1 MKGATALLALLALA
15 PATLIASSL
24 AAAPTEERVTPAPLP
39 TAALPR
45 LTPLGAVAVQPFPVV
60 PPQLAPPLSP
70 ARVPGAP
77 PKVATAKTSVA
88 AAKPPVAETAAPPA
102 VKPAEPPKAPVAET
116 VAPPVEAAPAPIE
129 APSIESPRDET
140 PKAEAPKPEAPS
152 NTANRRAVITTA
164 GVYLRATPASNG
176 RVLDAL
182 DRGEKLEV
190 VGTAPD
196 GWTQVGRKGKS
207 IGYIAAGYLADVP
220 NTGKTT
226 GSSIGGDAPAPAA
239 SAPTSYAKAA
249 RGDRGCALPDD
260 RPAQKQRTTLPVGAH
275 ARATADANLR
285 VAPACD
291 AKVLDVLDAGERV
304 TIQAV
309 NGSWYRVARRNRT
322 VGYVGAALLVGTSER

>member
-1 MKGATALLALLALA
+1 MKGATTLLALLALA

-24 AAAPTEERVTPAPLP
+24 AAAPVEERVTPAPLP

-77 PKVATAKTSVA
+77 PKVPATKASVN
-88 AAKPPVAETAAPPA
+88 AAKP
-102 VKPAEPPKAPVAET
+102 PVAET
-116 VAPPVEAAPAPIE
+116 VAPPVEATPAPIQP
-129 APSIESPRDET
+129 PSIKPPRDET
-140 PKAEAPKPEAPS
+140 PKPEAPT
-152 NTANRRAVITTA
+152 TATTPRAVVTTA

-196 GWTQVGRKGKS
+196 GWTQVGREGKS

-220 NTGKTT
+220 NTGKTAE
-226 GSSIGGDAPAPAA
+226 SSMGGDAPAPAA

-304 TIQAV
+304 TVQAV